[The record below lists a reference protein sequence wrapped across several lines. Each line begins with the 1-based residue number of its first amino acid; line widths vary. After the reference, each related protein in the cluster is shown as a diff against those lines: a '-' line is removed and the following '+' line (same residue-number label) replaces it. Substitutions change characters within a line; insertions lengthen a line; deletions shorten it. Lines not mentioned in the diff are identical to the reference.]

1 MALPSAP
8 FTTAYLLVPK
18 LGLVGS
24 MLLATVINFT
34 IAFVAYRRSQPVA
47 LPPHDAPEAPDR
59 DVDTDTSHKP
69 ASAVG
74 EPIPWKKVGLV
85 VGLAAS
91 VLAVVFFRQLADF
104 VLGHPL
110 LTALGSCS
118 VLAIALL
125 ARRGVFVRPTLT
137 VFLLT
142 AFASGYL
149 SFALEIIW
157 THLLAILLGNSVY
170 AFGLMLGSL
179 LLGLSIG
186 TPFARKLATPDTRAR
201 NWIGF
206 SLALSGL
213 CVLLTLEV
221 WDEIPAVFL
230 LFANASP
237 SFALME
243 GVRFLVA
250 LFLMLLPTA
259 AFGIAFP
266 LTLHCASSR
275 QDGFGKHVGQVYAVN
290 TMGAVLGALSGPY
303 LLLPT
308 LGSLSS
314 LRVLGSLLL
323 VAGGLA
329 IYVLADI
336 PKRRAVAAV
345 CVSAILWGPLVPV
358 SWDFNA
364 LNMAA
369 AIYLGDSASTRG
381 EILYLREDATGG
393 LTSVVEERGV
403 RTLLTN
409 GKFQGDNTEEIPVQH
424 RAANIP
430 TLFTK
435 ERERALV
442 IGLGT
447 GVTLAALAAH
457 GFDEVVC
464 AELSEPIIEAARE
477 YFADVNGDILN
488 APELR
493 LIQEDGRSI
502 LLELPDRYD
511 VITVEV
517 SSIWFAGVGSIY
529 SQEFYELASS
539 RLRRNGVLLQWFP
552 IHHLSAR
559 NLFIVVNTV
568 RSVFPHV
575 SLWTHRHQAFVVAS
589 NEPLRLDLE
598 SVRSGQERTSMAS
611 YLRELASGSPLELLS
626 DLVVT
631 DDDMGGFL
639 DSMALLLR
647 TRRSVV
653 STDSWPTLEY
663 ETPKD
668 ILKNFSYF
676 QNRATFKRFRS
687 VAPFPFRGEPTS

>member
-1 MALPSAP
+1 M
-8 FTTAYLLVPK
+8 
-18 LGLVGS
+18 
-24 MLLATVINFT
+24 
-34 IAFVAYRRSQPVA
+34 RS
-47 LPPHDAPEAPDR
+47 
-59 DVDTDTSHKP
+59 T
-69 ASAVG
+69 
-74 EPIPWKKVGLV
+74 
-85 VGLAAS
+85 
-91 VLAVVFFRQLADF
+91 
-104 VLGHPL
+104 
-110 LTALGSCS
+110 
-118 VLAIALL
+118 
-125 ARRGVFVRPTLT
+125 
-137 VFLLT
+137 
-142 AFASGYL
+142 
-149 SFALEIIW
+149 
-157 THLLAILLGNSVY
+157 
-170 AFGLMLGSL
+170 
-179 LLGLSIG
+179 
-186 TPFARKLATPDTRAR
+186 
-201 NWIGF
+201 
-206 SLALSGL
+206 
-213 CVLLTLEV
+213 
-221 WDEIPAVFL
+221 
-230 LFANASP
+230 
-237 SFALME
+237 
-243 GVRFLVA
+243 
-250 LFLMLLPTA
+250 
-259 AFGIAFP
+259 
-266 LTLHCASSR
+266 
-275 QDGFGKHVGQVYAVN
+275 

-424 RAANIP
+424 RAPNIP

-442 IGLGT
+442 IALGT

-552 IHHLSAR
+552 IHYLSAR

-611 YLRELASGSPLELLS
+611 YLRELASGSP
-626 DLVVT
+626 
-631 DDDMGGFL
+631 
-639 DSMALLLR
+639 R
-647 TRRSVV
+647 
-653 STDSWPTLEY
+653 
-663 ETPKD
+663 
-668 ILKNFSYF
+668 
-676 QNRATFKRFRS
+676 
-687 VAPFPFRGEPTS
+687 